1 MRQSQAALA
10 VVVRDLLVTNVAL
23 AVNLTLLRRDA
34 VLATRPALDQR
45 TRDRVR
51 LSAFLPDKL
60 FGPQADEALEEQA
73 RNPTTVLRRPVSPSG
88 TRDAVVT
95 PDSSATGSRPL
106 PTPTVLVEAGSLSV
120 ASSPP
125 ATLGADEPSPV
136 SLHPPPMLSLPPPN
150 SASIPVGA
158 RLSAPPFLPVWI
170 SLFHQD
176 PWLVAVIEEGLRIS
190 FTSPPPTLLDTQVD
204 SGTARSGG
212 RWRPVIDLSVLN
224 TLSLPHTSGWRRHV
238 P

>member
-1 MRQSQAALA
+1 M
-10 VVVRDLLVTNVAL
+10 
-23 AVNLTLLRRDA
+23 
-34 VLATRPALDQR
+34 
-45 TRDRVR
+45 
-51 LSAFLPDKL
+51 
-60 FGPQADEALEEQA
+60 
-73 RNPTTVLRRPVSPSG
+73 
-88 TRDAVVT
+88 VT

-190 FTSPPPTLLDTQVD
+190 FTSPPP
-204 SGTARSGG
+204 
-212 RWRPVIDLSVLN
+212 
-224 TLSLPHTSGWRRHV
+224 LSLTPRWIQV
-238 P
+238 PRDQEEDGALS